1 MAREVFQR
9 TLPNGNLVVSLVS
22 EIEDG
27 DFSLNQSADKALEK
41 NQSRLH
47 VGEWNWLS
55 QEHGTEIV
63 WLATNERASGVK
75 GDALITASKQK
86 VISVTV
92 ADCLPLLLVEESGI
106 MGLLHLGWRG
116 IEQGLL
122 EKSIQTIRKKSVQPI
137 TAVLGPTNTGKTHLA
152 VETMLEYESGIIGFP
167 LRLLAREIFD
177 KCVNKIGQEK
187 VALITG
193 ASSGL
198 GRHFSKTLSEAGA
211 TVILSARRMDNL
223 VELQKELNGKSH
235 IFSLDVT
242 STESVK
248 KLFEEIKKEFGSA
261 DILVNNAGV
270 NDTRK
275 FKDLDEQSWNY
286 VLETNL
292 NGAYRVAKTFTDL
305 LLEQKKPG
313 SVINI
318 ASILGLRVGL
328 NLTSYAAAKAG
339 LVQLTKSMALELA
352 RSGIRVNAI
361 APGYILTEIND
372 DFFKTEEGQ
381 SYIKSIPMNRL
392 GIESELDGLLLLL
405 ASDASSFMTGSII
418 PVDGGHL
425 VNPL

>member
-1 MAREVFQR
+1 M
-9 TLPNGNLVVSLVS
+9 TS
-22 EIEDG
+22 D
-27 DFSLNQSADKALEK
+27 
-41 NQSRLH
+41 
-47 VGEWNWLS
+47 
-55 QEHGTEIV
+55 
-63 WLATNERASGVK
+63 
-75 GDALITASKQK
+75 
-86 VISVTV
+86 
-92 ADCLPLLLVEESGI
+92 
-106 MGLLHLGWRG
+106 
-116 IEQGLL
+116 
-122 EKSIQTIRKKSVQPI
+122 
-137 TAVLGPTNTGKTHLA
+137 
-152 VETMLEYESGIIGFP
+152 
-167 LRLLAREIFD
+167 IFD
-177 KCVNKIGQEK
+177 LSGK

-223 VELQKELNGKSH
+223 IELQKEIKGNSH
-235 IFSLDVT
+235 TFSLDVT
-242 STESVK
+242 SIESVK
-248 KLFEEIKKEFGSA
+248 NLFKEIKNEFGSA
-261 DILVNNAGV
+261 DILINNAGV

-275 FKDLDEQSWNY
+275 FKDLDEKSWNY

-292 NGAYRVAKTFTDL
+292 NGAFRVAKSFSDL

-381 SYIKSIPMNRL
+381 NYIQSIPMNRL
-392 GIESELDGLLLLL
+392 GLESELDGLLLLL

>member
-1 MAREVFQR
+1 M
-9 TLPNGNLVVSLVS
+9 TT
-22 EIEDG
+22 D
-27 DFSLNQSADKALEK
+27 
-41 NQSRLH
+41 
-47 VGEWNWLS
+47 
-55 QEHGTEIV
+55 
-63 WLATNERASGVK
+63 
-75 GDALITASKQK
+75 
-86 VISVTV
+86 
-92 ADCLPLLLVEESGI
+92 
-106 MGLLHLGWRG
+106 
-116 IEQGLL
+116 
-122 EKSIQTIRKKSVQPI
+122 
-137 TAVLGPTNTGKTHLA
+137 
-152 VETMLEYESGIIGFP
+152 
-167 LRLLAREIFD
+167 IFD
-177 KCVNKIGQEK
+177 LSGKI
-187 VALITG
+187 ALITG

-198 GRHFSKTLSEAGA
+198 GRRFSKTLSEAGA

-248 KLFEEIKKEFGSA
+248 HLFEEVKKEFGLA

-270 NDTRK
+270 SDTRK
-275 FKDLDEQSWNY
+275 FKDLDEQSWNF

-292 NGAYRVAKTFTDL
+292 NGAYRVAKSFTDL

-313 SVINI
+313 SIINI

-372 DFFKTEEGQ
+372 DFFKTKEGQ
-381 SYIKSIPMNRL
+381 DYIKRIPMNRL
-392 GIESELDGLLLLL
+392 GLESELDGLLLLL

-425 VNPL
+425 INPL

>member
-1 MAREVFQR
+1 MA
-9 TLPNGNLVVSLVS
+9 T
-22 EIEDG
+22 D
-27 DFSLNQSADKALEK
+27 
-41 NQSRLH
+41 
-47 VGEWNWLS
+47 
-55 QEHGTEIV
+55 
-63 WLATNERASGVK
+63 
-75 GDALITASKQK
+75 
-86 VISVTV
+86 
-92 ADCLPLLLVEESGI
+92 
-106 MGLLHLGWRG
+106 
-116 IEQGLL
+116 
-122 EKSIQTIRKKSVQPI
+122 
-137 TAVLGPTNTGKTHLA
+137 
-152 VETMLEYESGIIGFP
+152 
-167 LRLLAREIFD
+167 IFD
-177 KCVNKIGQEK
+177 LSGK

-275 FKDLDEQSWNY
+275 FKDLDEKSWNY

-292 NGAYRVAKTFTDL
+292 NGAYRVAKSFTDL

-372 DFFKTEEGQ
+372 DFFKTEDGK

-392 GIESELDGLLLLL
+392 GLETELDGLLLLL
-405 ASDASSFMTGSII
+405 ASGASSFMTGSII